1 MRAEAEGS
9 GEAMSQKAAKT
20 QEPSM
25 EEILASI
32 RRIIS
37 DENGAEPA
45 SDPAPA
51 AAPARPAPPPLVSA
65 VKHAATPASP
75 PPPPEPDVLE
85 LTDMVE
91 TKSEPAFKSV
101 DSPDVEF
108 RDPIR
113 RRQEPEVPAAVPARA
128 AYPTRLDEQLLS
140 QRASEA
146 VSTAFGTLANTM
158 FAEEGSRSIE
168 DLVREMLR
176 PMLKTWL
183 EDNLPSLV
191 ERLVRAEIERV
202 SRGGR

>member
-1 MRAEAEGS
+1 
-9 GEAMSQKAAKT
+9 MSQKAAKA

-37 DENGAEPA
+37 DENGSGEPA
-45 SDPAPA
+45 SKAVSERPA
-51 AAPARPAPPPLVSA
+51 APPPLVSA
-65 VKHAATPASP
+65 AKPVVPPASP
-75 PPPPEPDVLE
+75 PATSPQEPDVLE

-91 TKSEPAFKSV
+91 TKGELVFKPV
-101 DSPDVEF
+101 ERPDVEF
-108 RDPIR
+108 RDQVRKRP
-113 RRQEPEVPAAVPARA
+113 EPEPLASAPLPVHS

-146 VSTAFGTLANTM
+146 VSAAFGTLANTM
-158 FAEEGSRSIE
+158 FEGSRTIE
-168 DLVREMLR
+168 DVVREMLK
-176 PMLKTWL
+176 PMLQTWL

-202 SRGGR
+202 SRGGRQ

>member
-1 MRAEAEGS
+1 
-9 GEAMSQKAAKT
+9 MSQKAAKA

-37 DENGAEPA
+37 DENGSGEPA
-45 SDPAPA
+45 SKPVPE
-51 AAPARPAPPPLVSA
+51 RPAPPPLVSA
-65 VKHAATPASP
+65 AKPVVPPARPPAAP
-75 PPPPEPDVLE
+75 PQEPDVLE

-91 TKSEPAFKSV
+91 TKSEPVFKPV
-101 DSPDVEF
+101 ERPDVEF
-108 RDPIR
+108 RDQVR
-113 RRQEPEVPAAVPARA
+113 RHPEPEPLASAPLPARF

-146 VSTAFGTLANTM
+146 VSAAFGTLANTM
-158 FAEEGSRSIE
+158 FEGSRTIE
-168 DLVREMLR
+168 DVVREMLK
-176 PMLKTWL
+176 PMLQTWL

-202 SRGGR
+202 SRGARQ

>member
-1 MRAEAEGS
+1 
-9 GEAMSQKAAKT
+9 MSQKAAKA

-37 DENGAEPA
+37 DENGEQQ
-45 SDPAPA
+45 PAPK
-51 AAPARPAPPPLVSA
+51 PVPEQRPESTRPAPPPLASA
-65 VKHAATPASP
+65 KPAAPSASP
-75 PPPPEPDVLE
+75 PPPPREESDVLE

-91 TKSEPAFKSV
+91 TKSEPAFRPV
-101 DSPDVEF
+101 ESPDVEF
-108 RDPIR
+108 RDENR
-113 RRQEPEVPAAVPARA
+113 RPEPEPFATAPPARV

-146 VSTAFGTLANTM
+146 VSAAFGSLANTM
-158 FAEEGSRSIE
+158 FAEGSRSIE
-168 DLVREMLR
+168 DVVREMLK

-183 EDNLPSLV
+183 EDNLPGLV

>member
-1 MRAEAEGS
+1 
-9 GEAMSQKAAKT
+9 MSQKAAKA

-37 DENGAEPA
+37 DENGPGELAQK
-45 SDPAPA
+45 PAPE
-51 AAPARPAPPPLVSA
+51 RPAPPLASAAMPAAPPVREPAPLLSQ
-65 VKHAATPASP
+65 
-75 PPPPEPDVLE
+75 EPDVLE

-91 TKSEPAFKSV
+91 TKSEPVFKPV
-101 DSPDVEF
+101 EGPDVEF
-108 RDPIR
+108 RDQVRKHP
-113 RRQEPEVPAAVPARA
+113 EPEALAPAALPARA

-146 VSTAFGTLANTM
+146 VSAAFGTLANTM
-158 FAEEGSRSIE
+158 FAEGSRSIE
-168 DLVREMLR
+168 DVVREMLK
-176 PMLKTWL
+176 PMLQTWL

>member
-1 MRAEAEGS
+1 
-9 GEAMSQKAAKT
+9 MSQKAAKA

-37 DENGAEPA
+37 DENGSGEPA
-45 SDPAPA
+45 QKPSPG
-51 AAPARPAPPPLVSA
+51 RTAPPPLASA
-65 VKHAATPASP
+65 AKPAVPPAIEPAAP

-91 TKSEPAFKSV
+91 TTNEPVFKPV
-101 DSPDVEF
+101 EDPDVEF
-108 RDPIR
+108 RDQMRKRQEPR
-113 RRQEPEVPAAVPARA
+113 QELRQEPEALAPSALPARGT
-128 AYPTRLDEQLLS
+128 YPTRIDEQLLS

-146 VSTAFGTLANTM
+146 VSAAFGTLANTM
-158 FAEEGSRSIE
+158 FAEGSRSIE
-168 DLVREMLR
+168 DVVREMLK
-176 PMLKTWL
+176 PMLQTWL

>member
-1 MRAEAEGS
+1 
-9 GEAMSQKAAKT
+9 MSQKAAKA

-37 DENGAEPA
+37 DENGPGEPA
-45 SDPAPA
+45 QKPAPE
-51 AAPARPAPPPLVSA
+51 RPAPPLASAAMPAAPPVREPAPLLSQ
-65 VKHAATPASP
+65 
-75 PPPPEPDVLE
+75 EPDVLE

-91 TKSEPAFKSV
+91 TKSEPVFKPV
-101 DSPDVEF
+101 EGPDVEF
-108 RDPIR
+108 RDQVRKHP
-113 RRQEPEVPAAVPARA
+113 EPEALAPAALPARA

-146 VSTAFGTLANTM
+146 VSAAFGTLANTM
-158 FAEEGSRSIE
+158 FAEGSRSIE
-168 DLVREMLR
+168 DVVREMLK
-176 PMLKTWL
+176 PMLQTWL

>member
-1 MRAEAEGS
+1 
-9 GEAMSQKAAKT
+9 
-20 QEPSM
+20 M

-37 DENGAEPA
+37 DENGSGEPA
-45 SDPAPA
+45 QKPVPE
-51 AAPARPAPPPLVSA
+51 RMAPPPLASEAKPAVPSA
-65 VKHAATPASP
+65 SAPTAP
-75 PPPPEPDVLE
+75 PPQEPDVLE

-91 TKSEPAFKSV
+91 TKNEPVYKPV
-101 DSPDVEF
+101 EDPDIEF
-108 RDPIR
+108 RDQLRKRQEPR
-113 RRQEPEVPAAVPARA
+113 QELRQEPEALAPSALPARA

-146 VSTAFGTLANTM
+146 VTAAFGTLANTM
-158 FAEEGSRSIE
+158 FAEGSRSIE
-168 DLVREMLR
+168 DVVREMLK
-176 PMLKTWL
+176 PMLQTWL

>member
-1 MRAEAEGS
+1 
-9 GEAMSQKAAKT
+9 MSQKAAKA

-37 DENGAEPA
+37 DENGSGEPA
-45 SDPAPA
+45 AKPAPE
-51 AAPARPAPPPLVSA
+51 RPAPPPLVSA
-65 VKHAATPASP
+65 AKPAAPPASQPSAP
-75 PPPPEPDVLE
+75 PPPDEPDVLE

-91 TKSEPAFKSV
+91 TKSEPSFKPV
-101 DSPDVEF
+101 ESPDVEF
-108 RDPIR
+108 REPM
-113 RRQEPEVPAAVPARA
+113 RRQEPEPLMPAAAPARA

-146 VSTAFGTLANTM
+146 VSAAFGTLANTM
-158 FAEEGSRSIE
+158 FAEGSRSIE
-168 DLVREMLR
+168 DIVREMLK

>member
-1 MRAEAEGS
+1 
-9 GEAMSQKAAKT
+9 
-20 QEPSM
+20 M

-45 SDPAPA
+45 PKPAE
-51 AAPARPAPPPLVSA
+51 RPAPPPLASAAKPMTPPPVSQP
-65 VKHAATPASP
+65 VT

-91 TKSEPAFKSV
+91 PKRESAFKPV
-101 DSPDVEF
+101 ESPDVEF
-108 RDPIR
+108 RDHMR
-113 RRQEPEVPAAVPARA
+113 REPQPLAPRA
-128 AYPTRLDEQLLS
+128 AYPTALDEQLLS

-146 VSTAFGTLANTM
+146 VSAAFGSLANTM
-158 FAEEGSRSIE
+158 FEGSRTIE
-168 DLVREMLR
+168 DVVREMLK

>member
-1 MRAEAEGS
+1 
-9 GEAMSQKAAKT
+9 MSQKAAKA

-37 DENGAEPA
+37 DENGSGEPA
-45 SDPAPA
+45 SKPAPE
-51 AAPARPAPPPLVSA
+51 RPAPPPLVSA
-65 VKHAATPASP
+65 AKPPLAGKPSP
-75 PPPPEPDVLE
+75 PPPAEPDVLE

-91 TKSEPAFKSV
+91 TKSEPVFKPV
-101 DSPDVEF
+101 ESPDVEF
-108 RDPIR
+108 RDQM
-113 RRQEPEVPAAVPARA
+113 RRQEPEPLTPAAAPART
-128 AYPTRLDEQLLS
+128 AYPSRLDEQLLS

-146 VSTAFGTLANTM
+146 VSAAFGTLANTM
-158 FAEEGSRSIE
+158 FAEGSRSIE
-168 DLVREMLR
+168 DVVREMLK